1 MRARLVVTLLAATSI
16 PACSGKKKEDA
27 AGKGSAS
34 ASAGGGSA
42 SASGET
48 VQEKRVPPPQKDLPG
63 LAESPAG
70 ATGKVSWVSSF
81 GGAKVDT
88 ARRLVAGADGSV
100 YVSGDFDE
108 AATFGALGEKQAAGK
123 SDAFVAKMDANGA
136 FVWVTTVG
144 GKNEER
150 GDAVAVDDKGN
161 VALAGLYSDVVS
173 AGGLQG
179 KAEGSDDMFVIAT
192 DAKGE
197 VQWLWDTG
205 GLASDAATAVAA
217 AGDGGWV
224 VAASFGQEVEFGSTK
239 LKSRGNED
247 AALVKLT
254 GGGEVAWVTHIGGDY
269 PDEITH
275 LDVDL
280 AGNIYALG
288 HFKGTLKVG
297 DNEMKSAGDDDLYIA
312 KFDPVGNPLWSTR
325 IGNAF
330 QERGG
335 GLSVDGAGN
344 IAVVGSFDKDLD
356 FLGTPV
362 LSKGESDAFVARIA
376 PDGKLLWV
384 KTFGAERADSA
395 FGVDTDAAGN
405 VVVAGGFET
414 NIDLGGGKMKTAGY
428 MDGYFLKLDAKG
440 AHVWSQRWGAK
451 DQDVGIAVAVAAD
464 GSVFAS
470 GAYRYTLDL
479 GSSGPTAVQ
488 AEGAKLM
495 KPDAFIA
502 KLER

>member
-1 MRARLVVTLLAATSI
+1 MRARLVVTLLAVTSI
-16 PACSGKKKEDA
+16 PACAGKKKEGE

-34 ASAGGGSA
+34 ASAG
-42 SASGET
+42 SGAAT
-48 VQEKRVPPPQKDLPG
+48 ATGAAPDKRVPPPEKPLPG
-63 LAESPAG
+63 LSEMPAG
-70 ATGKVSWVSSF
+70 GTGKVSWVTSF
-81 GGAKVDT
+81 GGEKVDT
-88 ARRLVAGADGSV
+88 ARRLVAGADGAV

-108 AATFGALGEKQAAGK
+108 AATFGALGEKKSAGK

-150 GDAVAVDDKGN
+150 GDAVAIDDKGN
-161 VALAGLYSDVVS
+161 VALVGLYSDVVT
-173 AGGLQG
+173 AGEFSG
-179 KAEGSDDMFVIAT
+179 KSEGSDDLFVIAT

-205 GLASDAATAVAA
+205 GLASDAATAVVA
-217 AGDGGWV
+217 AGDGGWI
-224 VAASFGQEVEFGSTK
+224 VAASFGQEVEFGTTK
-239 LKSRGNED
+239 LTSLGNED
-247 AALVKLT
+247 AALVKLKA
-254 GGGEVAWVTHIGGDY
+254 GGEIEWVTHVGGEY
-269 PDEITH
+269 ADEITH
-275 LDVDL
+275 LDVDA

-288 HFKGTLKVG
+288 HFKGSLKVG
-297 DNEMKSAGDDDLYIA
+297 DNELKSAGDDDLYLA
-312 KFDPVGNPLWSTR
+312 KFDPVGNPVWSTR

-362 LSKGESDAFVARIA
+362 LSKGESDAFVARIG

-384 KTFGAERADSA
+384 KTYGAERADAA

-414 NIDLGGGKMKTAGY
+414 SIDLGGGKLKTAGY
-428 MDGYFLKLDAKG
+428 MDGFFLKLDAAG

-451 DQDVGIAVAVAAD
+451 DQDVGLACAVAPD
-464 GSVFAS
+464 GSVFAA
-470 GAYRYTLDL
+470 GAYRYQLDL